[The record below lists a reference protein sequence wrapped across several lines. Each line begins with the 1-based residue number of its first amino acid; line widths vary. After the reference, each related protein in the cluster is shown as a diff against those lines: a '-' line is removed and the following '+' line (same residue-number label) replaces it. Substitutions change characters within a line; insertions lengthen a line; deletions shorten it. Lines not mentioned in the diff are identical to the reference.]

1 MRACVRAC
9 VCMCVCVC
17 VCVCGWSTD
26 PARSLL
32 AFPTTSTLFDGLTRL
47 RLPLL
52 VNLRQ
57 TCCSMQAKACHCD
70 LQPVVCSRHHAFLPI
85 SRLRLQQSVRH
96 PNRAVDNHRKTACTT
111 TQCRSAQPGLD
122 AGASSSGPR
131 QQANTRG
138 PIAAD
143 GRDVYWPQ
151 SFKEITEDAVKA
163 VLAAI
168 EKGHRRMEVEF
179 PPLPTSDSKQQ
190 LP

>member
-1 MRACVRAC
+1 M
-9 VCMCVCVC
+9 
-17 VCVCGWSTD
+17 STT
-26 PARSLL
+26 L
-32 AFPTTSTLFDGLTRL
+32 TLFDGRTRL
-47 RLPLL
+47 RLSPAI
-52 VNLRQ
+52 NHRQ
-57 TCCSMQAKACHCD
+57 ACCRMQAKLCHCD
-70 LQPVVCSRHHAFLPI
+70 LQLSTCSRHHAFLPI

-96 PNRAVDNHRKTACTT
+96 PNRPVNIHRKRACTS

-131 QQANTRG
+131 EQANTRG